1 MASENDILIAMQEAV
16 RKALCEAAN
25 EEIEKL
31 MHKFECRMGEIKRD
45 MVGKIINQID
55 ITTNHDPACE
65 GYTVQVHINRQ
76 RYMNNNK
83 VRFRIDTHKNSNDY
97 DMWSF
102 CIGLSHFVDETY
114 LYINFFKWTISIG
127 FLYEDF

>member
-16 RKALCEAAN
+16 RKALIEAAN

-55 ITTNHDPACE
+55 IVASHDPSCN
-65 GYTVQVHINRQ
+65 GYTVQVHIN
-76 RYMNNNK
+76 K
-83 VRFRIDTHKNSNDY
+83 
-97 DMWSF
+97 
-102 CIGLSHFVDETY
+102 
-114 LYINFFKWTISIG
+114 
-127 FLYEDF
+127 

>member
-16 RKALCEAAN
+16 RKALSEAAN

-55 ITTNHDPACE
+55 IVTSHDPSCN
-65 GYTVQVHINRQ
+65 GYTVQVHIN
-76 RYMNNNK
+76 K
-83 VRFRIDTHKNSNDY
+83 
-97 DMWSF
+97 
-102 CIGLSHFVDETY
+102 
-114 LYINFFKWTISIG
+114 
-127 FLYEDF
+127 